1 MKKGKQPLLYV
12 LSSVASWVVD
22 TGGFYLLRLLL
33 GPVLG
38 AYAETV
44 CNIVAR
50 AVSSFFNFSLN
61 NRMVFQNT
69 GSYGRAL
76 LRYYCL
82 AIPQLAVSTLL
93 LTLFVH
99 LFGISSA
106 NGATA
111 VKIIVDGCLF
121 IASFFIQK
129 FWVFA
134 RKEKET
140 NQTAKQEPAEKI

>member
-1 MKKGKQPLLYV
+1 MKKAKQPLLYA
-12 LSSVASWVVD
+12 LSSVVSWVVD
-22 TGGFYLLRLLL
+22 TGGFYVLRLLL

-38 AYAETV
+38 GYAEIV
-44 CNIVAR
+44 CNIAAR
-50 AVSSFFNFSLN
+50 AVSSFFNFHLN
-61 NRMVFQNT
+61 NRVVFHHT
-69 GSYGRAL
+69 GSYGKAM

-99 LFGISSA
+99 LFGISNA
-106 NGATA
+106 NGATV

-121 IASFFIQK
+121 VASFFIQK

-140 NQTAKQEPAEKI
+140 DQAAKETAEKI

>member
-1 MKKGKQPLLYV
+1 MKKAKQPLLYA

-22 TGGFYLLRLLL
+22 TGGFYVLRLFL

-38 AYAETV
+38 VYAEPV
-44 CNIVAR
+44 CNIASR
-50 AVSSFFNFSLN
+50 AVSSFFNFHLN
-61 NRMVFQNT
+61 NHVVFHHT
-69 GSYGRAL
+69 GSYGKAM

-99 LFGISSA
+99 LFGISNA
-106 NGATA
+106 NGATV

-121 IASFFIQK
+121 VVSFFIQK

-134 RKEKET
+134 LKEKET
-140 NQTAKQEPAEKI
+140 DQAAKETAEKI

>member
-1 MKKGKQPLLYV
+1 MKKAKQPLLYV

-22 TGGFYLLRLLL
+22 TGGFYVLRLFL

-38 AYAETV
+38 GYAETV
-44 CNIVAR
+44 CNIAAR
-50 AVSSFFNFSLN
+50 AVSSFFNFHLN
-61 NRMVFQNT
+61 NHVVFHHT
-69 GSYGRAL
+69 GSYGKAM

-99 LFGISSA
+99 LFGISNA
-106 NGATA
+106 NGATV

-121 IASFFIQK
+121 VVSFFIQK

-140 NQTAKQEPAEKI
+140 DQAAKETAEKI